1 MMRNIGTTAF
11 KHTENAVIFRPSSEA
26 YALALGKTYAHYN
39 RYRSVP
45 DIINAIQ
52 QVKAEEMQE
61 VAQEVYQAERL
72 TTLMYV

>member
-1 MMRNIGTTAF
+1 MLPRSNSLCGQIGISTD
-11 KHTENAVIFRPSSEA
+11 SSEA